1 MKAIFINAEKKSV
14 EEIEIGDDWQL
25 IAPQIGNGCR
35 HFACAT
41 ILENDDTIY
50 VDDES
55 LLHGEFKGYFKI
67 GNSQPFAG
75 NGLIMGS
82 DDEGKSVDVK
92 SSIEE
97 IRNAVSFPYVMI
109 HAY

>member
-82 DDEGKSVDVK
+82 DYEGKSVDVK
-92 SSIEE
+92 SSVEE
-97 IRNAVSFPYVMI
+97 IRNAVTFPYVMI